1 MKMNRRD
8 FLKLSAAGVATIA
21 LSSKIPG
28 LGATDAYAATQL
40 LEVFITDAMKEMV
53 THNEI
58 NDARCYF
65 WIYRMRANGVD
76 VPPDCP
82 GPTIVALKG
91 DTITIRV
98 TNELTQPHSFYIPG
112 LFDSGPILPNQTY
125 EATLTASVSGSHLYY
140 DNLNEPVNRVMG
152 LHGLLVVR
160 PTAPV
165 GIGNKITPYDNP
177 SMHVQD
183 LFNHFGDPSH
193 FPGLAWEEGSTGV
206 TPPAP
211 GENVSLTGNSYC
223 PPFRT
228 YAWVLHQASPRLF
241 AEVGDFQGIY
251 PAQTFLDKFLR
262 SQFSATRQNFNPEYF
277 TINGQSGFFSHFSPN
292 ITPMGRVGEPI
303 VIHIINAGLWTHSM
317 HFHANHFYVTG
328 INGESNPNPIWID
341 VYGIRPMD
349 RIDYTIPFMRP
360 PNIPNTRGLG
370 LPDPPVQTIN
380 GHPCYPPIEEFEQHF
395 PAIGTTALAQDGV
408 TPIPMHQRLSPLCYP
423 MHDHTE
429 PSQTAQ
435 GGNYN
440 MGLISGIYILG
451 DRTTGNPADMNFPMD
466 EDFNMMYRN
475 IRGIS
480 GMTSATGTFEAPGPR
495 PEPPAP
501 V

>member
-21 LSSKIPG
+21 LSTKIPG
-28 LGATDAYAATQL
+28 LGVNDAYAADQT
-40 LEVFITDAMKEMV
+40 LEVFITDAIKEMV

-65 WIYRMRANGVD
+65 WIYRMRANGLD

-82 GPTIVALKG
+82 GPTIYALKG
-91 DTITIRV
+91 DTITITI
-98 TNELTQPHSFYIPG
+98 TNQLTHPHSFHIPG
-112 LFDSGPILPNQTY
+112 LFDSGPIAPGGTY
-125 EATLTASVSGSHLYY
+125 TGTLTASVSGAHLYH

-152 LHGLLVVR
+152 LHGLFVVR
-160 PTAPV
+160 PTAATGV
-165 GIGNKITPYDNP
+165 GNKITPYDNP
-177 SMHVQD
+177 SPHVQS
-183 LFNHFGDPSH
+183 LFNHFGDPTH
-193 FPGLAWEEGSTGV
+193 FPGLAWEEAGSGTV
-206 TPPAP
+206 PAP
-211 GENVSLTGNSYC
+211 GENVYHTGNTYC

-228 YAWVLHQASPRLF
+228 YAWILHQASPRLF
-241 AEVGDFQGIY
+241 AEVGDFNGIY
-251 PAQTFLDKFLR
+251 PPQQFLDKFLR
-262 SQFSATRQNFNPEYF
+262 SAFSPTRQLYNPEYF
-277 TINGQSGFFSHFSPN
+277 TINGQSGFFSHFSPS
-292 ITPMGRVGEPI
+292 ITPMGRVGEPV

-317 HFHANHFYVTG
+317 HFHCNHFYVTG

-341 VYGIRPMD
+341 VYGIRSMD

-360 PNIPNTRGLG
+360 PNVPVQGG
-370 LPDPPVQTIN
+370 LPLPLPPMLTDA
-380 GHPCYPPIEEFEQHF
+380 GHPCYPPSEEFERHY
-395 PAIGTTALAQDGV
+395 PPIGTFAKAQDGV
-408 TPIPMHQRLSPLCYP
+408 TDVPMHQRMSPLCYP

-440 MGLISGIYILG
+440 CGLISGMYVLG
-451 DRTTGNPADMNFPMD
+451 DRNTLYNDPVKGLTMNFPMD

-480 GMTSATGTFEAPGPR
+480 GGRATLEAPGPR
-495 PEPPAP
+495 PE
-501 V
+501 